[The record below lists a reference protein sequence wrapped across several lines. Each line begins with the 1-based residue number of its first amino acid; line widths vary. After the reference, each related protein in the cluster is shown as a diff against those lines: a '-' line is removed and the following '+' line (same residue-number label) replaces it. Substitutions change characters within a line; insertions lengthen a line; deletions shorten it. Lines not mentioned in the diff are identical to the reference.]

1 MAESQLSTRAVLVST
16 FLLCLTRAGLFGY
29 NFLRLQKDMKEK
41 PLAGEDEA
49 LSSPK
54 KNQL

>member
-29 NFLRLQKDMKEK
+29 NFLRLQKDMEEK